1 MTQHTLQGRTEKEI
15 LWFQRRG
22 FLQAAA
28 AWTAAG
34 GWQTA
39 QAQARSNIVE
49 LRGDA
54 LVNGRA
60 ITAQQTI
67 QTGDQIETGPG
78 SNLIFV
84 LGNASFQVRQSSRL
98 TVERGASLFSVS
110 VLRLVAGGVAS
121 VWGRGSRRQIV
132 MPTMTAGIRGTGV
145 YSEVMASQNGRGYFC
160 NCYGTVD
167 MGAGND
173 KVVSQSSYHQAFWG
187 EVEPRNGRLLNPA
200 GAINHTDEELEVLAR
215 LVNQRTA
222 WQISGVRGTKDGKGL
237 MYDQPGQAHPAEM
250 LGK

>member
-1 MTQHTLQGRTEKEI
+1 MTQHTLQGRTADDV
-15 LWFQRRG
+15 LWFRRRS
-22 FLQAAA
+22 FLQGAA
-28 AWTAAG
+28 AWTALG
-34 GWQTA
+34 GWQAASA
-39 QAQARSNIVE
+39 QQRTNIVE

-60 ITAQQTI
+60 LSAQQTI

-84 LGNASFQVRQSSRL
+84 VGNASFQVRQSSRL
-98 TVERGASLFSVS
+98 SVERGATLSTVS
-110 VLRLVAGGVAS
+110 VLRLLTGGVAS

-145 YSEVMASQNGRGYFC
+145 YSEVVASQNGRGYFC

-167 MGAGND
+167 VGSGND
-173 KVVSQSSYHQAFWG
+173 KAVSQASYHQAFWG
-187 EVEPRNGRLLNPA
+187 EVEPRNGRMLTPA

-215 LVNQRTA
+215 LVDQRTA
-222 WQISGVRGTKDGKGL
+222 WQISGVRGLKDGKGF
-237 MYDQPGQAHPAEM
+237 MYNQPGQMHPAEM
-250 LGK
+250 IK